1 MIENILTEISAK
13 FLTKCML
20 HRNTGSSH
28 LSRCVSNVM
37 YILSGNG
44 YHFAQRRN
52 DPILCFVV
60 AWKDSSPGTTTLSSL
75 DSSQS
80 KQLLNVDRPI
90 DIIVFPPLL
99 NSQANKVL
107 TVYIF
112 SKHQKNRLLVTKIT
126 IHLIDK
132 GKFIWPPM
140 SRSCQS
146 TIFATLFLFIK
157 IAMKP
162 DNPVRFFH

>member
-1 MIENILTEISAK
+1 MAFAVCFLTCQMIDNILTQISAK

-28 LSRCVSNVM
+28 LSCCVSNVM

-60 AWKDSSPGTTTLSSL
+60 AWKDSSHWTTTLSSL

-80 KQLLNVDRPI
+80 KQLLNVDRST

-107 TVYIF
+107 TIYIF
-112 SKHQKNRLLVTKIT
+112 FKHQSSEV
-126 IHLIDK
+126 
-132 GKFIWPPM
+132 
-140 SRSCQS
+140 Q
-146 TIFATLFLFIK
+146 
-157 IAMKP
+157 
-162 DNPVRFFH
+162 